1 MKLRV
6 RDAHNLPSGIR
17 VVVDYDNNFQ
27 SIGEACGLLAGVCR
41 QLVGNH
47 ILLPI
52 SFESWSSVPDTYKDT
67 IWESTLKVIDP
78 TFNTT
83 LNIYILISF
92 FF

>member
-1 MKLRV
+1 MW
-6 RDAHNLPSGIR
+6 
-17 VVVDYDNNFQ
+17 F
-27 SIGEACGLLAGVCR
+27 ACWSFGQLA
-41 QLVGNH
+41 GNH

-83 LNIYILISF
+83 LNM
-92 FF
+92 